1 MSKPDYDTDHEVLWT
16 GKDVAK
22 VCRTTPEMVA
32 RWRQESRGPKYI
44 VVAGHSIRYRR
55 SDVMFWLDQ
64 HTVTTSESA

>member
-32 RWRQESRGPKYI
+32 RCPLTNNVY
-44 VVAGHSIRYRR
+44 
-55 SDVMFWLDQ
+55 F
-64 HTVTTSESA
+64 